1 MGKFLG
7 RRALLPGET
16 IFGGKGSLIPFRT
29 NDPMVYDRVGLLAEI
44 RRGFTLDW
52 AGHHGANHWGR
63 VRHHALS
70 IAKSRSAN
78 LLVVELFAFLHDSQR
93 RDEWRDPKHGDRGAE
108 YARSL
113 QGRFYELSTKAL
125 SQLTHAIRH
134 HSGGEISTDATI
146 QSCWDADRLDLG
158 RVGIKPAP
166 EFLSSEGALRIDFA
180 YRWSKGKNHRE
191 AHSLSH

>member
-1 MGKFLG
+1 
-7 RRALLPGET
+7 
-16 IFGGKGSLIPFRT
+16 
-29 NDPMVYDRVGLLAEI
+29 MVYDRVGLLAEI

-52 AGHHGANHWGR
+52 AGHHGANHSGR

-93 RDEWRDPKHGDRGAE
+93 RDEWRDPKHGERGAE

-113 QGRFYELSTKAL
+113 QGKFYSLGAKPL
-125 SQLTHAIRH
+125 SQLTHAIRY
-134 HSGGEISTDATI
+134 HSGGEVSTDTTI

-158 RVGIKPAP
+158 RVGIKPRS
-166 EFLSSEGALRIDFA
+166 EFLSPHGAQHIESAYGWSTTKSLRRD
-180 YRWSKGKNHRE
+180 SP
-191 AHSLSH
+191 